1 MNEHTPSGSIVR
13 PRLRWSSYNV
23 SVDHDGLRHIFNG
36 VSGAFDA
43 FEAAAVDQVD
53 ELLRTGDGGAGLAP
67 VMERMVAANILVPEG
82 LDERDRLARRY
93 RRHSTA
99 RDHLGLTIVTS
110 MGCNFDCPYCFE
122 HKTPRII
129 DTTVADEVRRLVR
142 ARLAEVTSVSVTWYG
157 GEPLLAT
164 DQLVELS
171 SELRDECEAAGATYE
186 SIILTNGWFL
196 DAPTARRLAAAG
208 VVAAQVTID
217 GPPDVHDAMRPH
229 LSGRPTFE
237 RIVANLV
244 EAADEIHIGLRVSV
258 DGINV
263 DRVAELLDLL
273 VEAGLAGRVEVALGH
288 LLPLDHN
295 PAAPSASYSSPCLS
309 ISKFGEAQLAFDE
322 LARASGFG
330 ARSLPNPLG
339 SPCTAVKT
347 NELIIGAG
355 GELWKC
361 LDDAGDPSASVGS
374 IFDLSDVHTR
384 SAHWFAHDPFSD
396 PECMSC
402 IALPVCM
409 GGCALVGRLE
419 GLRDNRC
426 STFRTHHVEQVR
438 AAVVGS
444 SDGPEARRRLA
455 ALSALSGPASS
466 TGPTPVPVTLG
477 ARR

>member
-1 MNEHTPSGSIVR
+1 MNQIITSTPQSRLG
-13 PRLRWSSYNV
+13 LRWSTYNV
-23 SVDHDGLRHIFNG
+23 SVDHDGRRHIFNG
-36 VSGAFDA
+36 VSGALEAFDTDIA
-43 FEAAAVDQVD
+43 DRVD
-53 ELLRTGDGGAGLAP
+53 ELLRTGTGSADLAP
-67 VMERMVAANILVPEG
+67 TLERMVTANLLVPDG
-82 LDERDRLARRY
+82 VDERERLARRY

-122 HKTPRII
+122 HKVPRIL
-129 DTTVADEVRRLVR
+129 DDEVAEEVRRLVR
-142 ARLAEVTSVSVTWYG
+142 ARLAEVTTVAVTWYG

-171 SELRDECEAAGATYE
+171 CDLRDECEAAGASYE

-196 DAPTARRLAAAG
+196 DAATARRLTAAG
-208 VVAAQVTID
+208 VAAAQVTID

-229 LSGRPTFE
+229 ASGRPTFE
-237 RIVANLV
+237 RILANLV
-244 EAADEIHIGLRVSV
+244 EAVDEIHIGLRVNV
-258 DGINV
+258 DGTNV

-273 VEAGLAGRVEVALGH
+273 ADAGLAGRVQITLGH

-309 ISKFGEAQLAFDE
+309 MTGFGDAQLAFDE
-322 LARASGFG
+322 LARAAGF
-330 ARSLPNPLG
+330 APSSLPSPLG
-339 SPCTAVKT
+339 SACTAVKT
-347 NELIIGAG
+347 NELIVGAG

-361 LDDAGDPSASVGS
+361 IDDAGDASASVGS
-374 IFDLSDVHTR
+374 IFDLSDVRTR
-384 SAHWFAHDPFSD
+384 AAHWFAHDPFSD
-396 PECMSC
+396 PECMDC

-409 GGCALVGRLE
+409 GGCALVGRLD

-444 SDGPEARRRLA
+444 ADGAEARRRLA
-455 ALSALSGPASS
+455 SLATAEPVA
-466 TGPTPVPVTLG
+466 TPVPVTIG
-477 ARR
+477 TRR